1 MVSKEQPS
9 PRFLD
14 SAPPCLINLIHQR
27 QSFPGRKILIH
38 LLIQSDMEYAWAT
51 LSKHLTTDSD
61 WSKLWKE
68 ISLFCHQ
75 SNKVLN
81 SKSREAE
88 NKDYDNV
95 RTDATKLLES
105 LNKTN
110 LNDWLAYDFFQ
121 LQQ

>member
-1 MVSKEQPS
+1 
-9 PRFLD
+9 
-14 SAPPCLINLIHQR
+14 
-27 QSFPGRKILIH
+27 
-38 LLIQSDMEYAWAT
+38 MEYAWTT